1 MSKAGELVGQGSG
14 LFINSPLTRGRG
26 GGTAPQQKEGLGVS
40 PPEIYLKQYTNL
52 RILGH
57 FEKKKYVKRSFLHEK
72 QSKTSHLRTKKQ
84 DFCLKF
90 KPPLPIGG
98 C

>member
-14 LFINSPLTRGRG
+14 LFINSPLTRGR

-57 FEKKKYVKRSFLHEK
+57 FEKKKIC
-72 QSKTSHLRTKKQ
+72 KTLFFT
-84 DFCLKF
+84 
-90 KPPLPIGG
+90 
-98 C
+98 